1 VAVGQFETSA
11 GLEAVR
17 EKKRGKALR
26 NDLPFAGREA
36 LADASELIDRFGDYA
51 LSEAA
56 QRAHRSRALGNVVHF
71 CRWRDAERMIATLSA
86 RESTGALH

>member
-1 VAVGQFETSA
+1 METLA
-11 GLEAVR
+11 PLQAAR
-17 EKKRGKALR
+17 EKKRGNALR

-56 QRAHRSRALGNVVHF
+56 QRAHRSRAIGNVVHF
-71 CRWRDAERMIATLSA
+71 CRWRDAERMIATLAA
-86 RESTGALH
+86 REATGVLH